1 MMRVFNVTLFLLFYY
16 LPLKPQA
23 GPYSNW
29 YFGANA
35 GLTFNSGAPVALTN
49 GALTTT
55 EGVATIS
62 DLSGNLLFYTNGV
75 TVWDRNHTIMP
86 NGNGLNGD
94 VSSTQSSIIVPV
106 PNSNRYYIFTSDADA
121 TTGSNFGICYSEVDM
136 NGNSGF
142 GVVTANKNI
151 PLHSPSSEKLCAVRH
166 CNGVDI
172 WVISRDWGNNIFRCW
187 LVTQSGITVFSW
199 SVAGVIVNGI
209 SQGSYG
215 QLKASPD
222 GSKLLACYYG
232 FAGNG
237 LNRVELYD
245 FDVQTG
251 FVTNAMNISTEVGA
265 YGCEFSS
272 TGQIIYVGTNGGNL
286 IQWNISSGVLSTIQ
300 STRTVISAAGPF
312 IGSLQRG
319 PDNKIYVARN
329 TTSLSVIN
337 QPNVPGLGCNYT
349 NLSVSLLG
357 RNSRMGL
364 PNFAPLYP
372 SPSIGPILH
381 N

>member
-1 MMRVFNVTLFLLFYY
+1 MMRVFNVTLFLLFYC

-94 VSSTQSSIIVPV
+94 ISSTQSSIIVPV

-172 WVISRDWGNNIFRCW
+172 WVISKDWGSNVFRCW

-199 SVAGVIVNGI
+199 SIAGVTVNGI

-272 TGQIIYVGTNGGNL
+272 NGQIIYVGTNGGNL
-286 IQWNISSGVLSTIQ
+286 IQWNISSGVLST
-300 STRTVISAAGPF
+300 SA
-312 IGSLQRG
+312 
-319 PDNKIYVARN
+319 V
-329 TTSLSVIN
+329 T
-337 QPNVPGLGCNYT
+337 
-349 NLSVSLLG
+349 
-357 RNSRMGL
+357 
-364 PNFAPLYP
+364 
-372 SPSIGPILH
+372 
-381 N
+381 

>member
-1 MMRVFNVTLFLLFYY
+1 MIRVFLFLFLFS
-16 LPLKPQA
+16 LPLFSQPSTS
-23 GPYSNW
+23 SNW
-29 YFGANA
+29 YFGSQA
-35 GLTFNSGAPVALTN
+35 GLTFNSGVPVALTN
-49 GALTTT
+49 GALSTT

-62 DLSGNLLFYTNGV
+62 DFSGNLLFYTNGV
-75 TVWDRNHTIMP
+75 TVYDRTHAIMV
-86 NGNGLNGD
+86 NGNFLNGD

-121 TTGSNFGICYSEVDM
+121 TTGTNFGICYSEVDM
-136 NGNSGF
+136 NGNGGF
-142 GVVTANKNI
+142 GVVTVNKNI
-151 PLHSPSSEKLCAVRH
+151 SLHAPSSEKLCAVRH

-187 LVTQSGITVFSW
+187 LVTQAGISVFAW
-199 SVAGVIVNGI
+199 SVSGVTVNGI
-209 SQGSYG
+209 SQASYG

-232 FAGNG
+232 FSGSG

-245 FDVQTG
+245 FDNQSG
-251 FVTNAMNISTEVGA
+251 FVTNAMNLSTEIGA
-265 YGCEFSS
+265 YGCEFSGN
-272 TGQIIYVGTNGGNL
+272 GQVIYIGTNGGNL
-286 IQWNISSGVLSTIQ
+286 IQWSISSGVLATIQ

-319 PDNKIYVARN
+319 PDGKIYVARN

-337 QPNVPGLGCNYT
+337 SPNITGIACNYT
-349 NLSVSLLG
+349 NLSVNLAG

-372 SPSIGPILH
+372 PISIGPIQH